1 MIQRYVAFA
10 GLLLILGELQAAPAK
25 AVSDDEARIEA
36 LANQVLARA
45 LWPETK
51 KSCLDLDDAKQ
62 SDIMRMIDARIREQP
77 INHSKFQARLNYS
90 ACRQMLTDVGY
101 INGACANKAPT
112 KIETDYA
119 DRNWIADSGECER
132 QIATHSES
140 RDSAGSQTDEEI
152 AAQLRREGNS
162 EDDIKFIMNL
172 RNN

>member
-10 GLLLILGELQAAPAK
+10 GLLLIQGGLQAAPAK
-25 AVSDDEARIEA
+25 AVSDDDARIEA
-36 LANQVLARA
+36 LANQKLARA

-51 KSCLDLDDAKQ
+51 KSCLGLDDAKQ
-62 SDIMRMIDARIREQP
+62 SEIMRMIDTQIREQP
-77 INHSKFQARLNYS
+77 ISHLRFQARLSYS

-112 KIETDYA
+112 KFETDYA
-119 DRNWIADSGECER
+119 DRNWIADSDECER
-132 QIATHSES
+132 QIATHSGS
-140 RDSAGSQTDEEI
+140 GDSVESQTDEEI

-162 EDDIKFIMNL
+162 EDDIKFIMDL